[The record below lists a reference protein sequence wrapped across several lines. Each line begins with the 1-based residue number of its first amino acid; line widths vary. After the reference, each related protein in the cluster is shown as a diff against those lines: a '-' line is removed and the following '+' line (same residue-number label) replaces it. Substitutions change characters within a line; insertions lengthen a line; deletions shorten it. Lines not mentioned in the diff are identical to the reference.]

1 MLYLI
6 KGRAGSGKTTWVRE
20 RIKDIIEAN
29 ENKPLLLVPDQFS
42 FENERSMLTL
52 LGAKNLKKI
61 DVFSFPRLATYNLD
75 SKILQ
80 GKMFADDGVRMA
92 YMSEALS
99 SLQDNLKVFS
109 KVRHNVSGLQSFID
123 LNRELES
130 CAISGVEIESI
141 VENMKPCLLK
151 DKLYEINLINDAY
164 NALLHRSYFDD
175 TECLK
180 YFNEFA
186 DETGFFKNKIVFLD
200 SFKTFSAQEI
210 KCITIALRQ
219 AKDVYITLCT
229 DDYSGEGTPFNY
241 IKKVEERVKREAA
254 KCGVEVKIEKLQKN
268 KNDVKASI
276 SHIEEN
282 IYCDETEKLE
292 DETDGVTIF
301 KCRDLTDECNMV
313 ALEIKKLIRSGKYRC
328 KDIAVIERSDDKYK
342 RVMCDV
348 LKRYGVPVFEDC
360 RRPLSFET
368 LFIHI
373 TSALECISDG
383 FKTENVMRYL
393 KTGLSGI
400 PFRDVAKLEKY
411 VLIWNISGNAWL
423 NDFTMHPDGFGKE
436 IDDDA
441 KLQIEKLNNIRK
453 KAILPLF
460 KLKKDCDGASGLE
473 ISKLVY
479 EFLIETEVDDNLYNL
494 SCALND
500 DGLPV
505 EALQKEN
512 SWDALIEILDTISE
526 ITKDKYYTLKRWFEL
541 LSILV
546 FSKDIGEIPQGLDEV
561 KIGSADRI
569 RTENIKVVFL
579 MGVNKNEFPRVSTVG
594 GLLSDSDRRILTS
607 LDLEIR
613 PPFEETIDEERF
625 IAYCMLTAP
634 SEELYLSYREVSED
648 ETTSGPSEIIEQI
661 KEFLPQVK
669 IISSD
674 EIPDVEKIESEFSA
688 FFTLAKMYNENT
700 QLRQTLYE
708 YIKNNPQY
716 SDRIKSINY
725 AKNGKKGE
733 FNNPENSKKLF
744 GENIGVSASRLDSF
758 YKCSFSFLCRY
769 GLRIEDLKTA
779 ELKPTDSGTIIHG
792 VLEEVLKTYKDGEF
806 LKISEDELRA
816 FIAEYL
822 KNYLNEKMGG
832 FQDKSKRFM
841 YIYNRMIDVLLLIFE
856 RLKNEFSAIDFKPV
870 DFELSVGGDK
880 IPQYTLPL
888 SDGNNISVYGSVDR
902 VDLYE
907 KDGIKYLRVI
917 DYKTGKKEFKLSH
930 LLDGINL
937 QMVLYLMAITKNG
950 KAYYGETVPA
960 GVLYLPSRIGYDK
973 YLKTRNPSDENIEA
987 QKRSSGKLSGMVLDS
1002 PVVINAMGGDVFPD
1016 YLPVSYKKDGST
1028 KGNFYSQKHFNKLS
1042 EIVDSKIIGMG
1053 EILHNGKFNVLPTGS
1068 SNSLPCSYCEYRPV
1082 CGYEDCD
1089 DFTKL
1094 SSDKHEAILEM
1105 LEGDDNE

>member
-6 KGRAGSGKTTWVRE
+6 KGRAGSGKTAWVRE
-20 RIKDIIEAN
+20 KIKGIIEAG

-42 FENERSMLTL
+42 FENERSLLSL
-52 LGAKNLKKI
+52 LGAKNMKKV

-75 SKILQ
+75 AKILQ

-123 LNRELES
+123 LNKELES
-130 CAISGVEIESI
+130 CAISSDEIETI

-151 DKLYEINLINDAY
+151 DKLNEINLIIEAY

-180 YFNEFA
+180 FFNEFA
-186 DETGFFKNKIVFLD
+186 EETGYFKNKIIFLD
-200 SFKTFSAQEI
+200 SFKTFSAQELI
-210 KCITIALRQ
+210 CVGIALSQ
-219 AKDVYITLCT
+219 AKDVYITFCT
-229 DDYSGEGTPFNY
+229 DNYSKDDSPFNY
-241 IKKVEERVKREAA
+241 IKKVEERIRREAA
-254 KCGVEVKIEKLQKN
+254 SRGIEVKVEKLERN
-268 KNDVKASI
+268 KSNVKTSI
-276 SHIEEN
+276 SHIEKN
-282 IYCDETEKLE
+282 IYCDEIEIKE
-292 DETDGVTIF
+292 NETDGVTIL
-301 KCRDLTDECNMV
+301 KCRDITDECNTV
-313 ALEIKKLIRSGKYRC
+313 ALEIKKLVRSGKYRC
-328 KDIAVIERSDDKYK
+328 RDIAVVERSEDKYK

-400 PFRDVAKLEKY
+400 LFSDVAELEKY
-411 VLIWNISGNAWL
+411 VLIWNITGNAWL

-436 IDDDA
+436 IDDNA

-460 KLKKDCDGASGLE
+460 KLKKDCDGVSGVE

-479 EFLIETEVDDNLYNL
+479 KFLIDTKVDDNLYNL
-494 SCALND
+494 SCTLNE

-512 SWDALIEILDTISE
+512 SWDALIEILDTIAE

-541 LSILV
+541 FSILV

-594 GLLSDSDRRILTS
+594 GLLSDADRRVLTS

-613 PPFEETIDEERF
+613 PPLEETIDEEKF

-634 SEELYLSYREVSED
+634 SEELYLSYREISED
-648 ETTSGPSEIIEQI
+648 SATNGPSEIIEQI
-661 KEFLPQVK
+661 IEFLPQVK
-669 IISSD
+669 VISSD
-674 EIPDVEKIESEFSA
+674 EIPDSEKIESEFSA

-700 QLRQTLYE
+700 VLRQTLYE
-708 YIKNNPQY
+708 YFRNKPQY
-716 SDRIKSINY
+716 MGRLDSISY

-733 FNNPENSKKLF
+733 FKNPENSKRLF
-744 GENIGVSASRLDSF
+744 GENIGVSASKLESF

-769 GLRIEDLKTA
+769 GLRIEALKPA
-779 ELKPTDSGTIIHG
+779 ELKPTDSGIIIHG

-806 LKISEDELRA
+806 LKIPEEELRN
-816 FIAEYL
+816 FISEYL
-822 KNYLNEKMGG
+822 KDYLEKKMGG
-832 FQDKSKRFM
+832 FEDKSNRFM
-841 YIYNRMIDVLLLIFE
+841 YLYNRMIDTLMLIFE
-856 RLKNEFSAIDFKPV
+856 RLKNEFSAIAFNPV
-870 DFELSVGGDK
+870 DFELSIGDK
-880 IPQYTLPL
+880 IPKYTLPL
-888 SDGNNISVYGSVDR
+888 SDGNKISITGSVDR
-902 VDLYE
+902 VDLFE

-917 DYKTGKKEFKLSH
+917 DYKSGEKEFKLSN
-930 LLDGINL
+930 LFDGINL

-950 KAYYGETVPA
+950 KDYYGETVPA
-960 GVLYLPSRIGYDK
+960 GVLYLPSRIGLDK
-973 YLKTRNPSDENIEA
+973 YLSLRDPSAENVQA
-987 QKRSSGKLSGMVLDS
+987 QKRVSGKLSGMVLDS
-1002 PVVINAMGGDVFPD
+1002 PVVINAMGGDIFPD
-1016 YLPVSYKKDGST
+1016 YLPVSYTKKGAAS
-1028 KGNFYSQKHFNKLS
+1028 GNIYSQKHFDKLS
-1042 EIVDSKIIGMG
+1042 ELIDGKIVGMG
-1053 EILHNGKFNVLPTGS
+1053 ETLHSGKFDVLPTGEAKK
-1068 SNSLPCSYCEYRPV
+1068 LPCTYCEYRSV
-1082 CGYEDCD
+1082 CGYEDGD
-1089 DFTKL
+1089 DFVRITSL
-1094 SSDKHEAILEM
+1094 KHGPALKM